1 MRYLLFFFILFNS
14 CVNNTDKQTILR
26 GDIYGTTYSIVYFSK
41 VDLPLKVKIDSI
53 FNSID
58 MSMSTYNSN
67 SLITKINNNKE
78 VLLDDHFK
86 YVFNTSKKIYYE
98 TSGDF
103 DPSIGP
109 LVNSLDFGPKTNNIS
124 TDSLMKLVGLDK
136 FKIFENKLRRP
147 LNSFLDFNAIAK
159 GYSVDVIS
167 EFLLFNN
174 VANFLV
180 EVGGEIRSSGMN
192 LADDRNWRVGLDTPT
207 FDGSQNEIY
216 KAFNLIDKSMAT
228 SGVYRK
234 FKIDSLGNKYAHI
247 IDPKT
252 GYSSKTNILS
262 ITVIADSCIEADAY
276 ATAFHL
282 MTLDEI
288 NLFVQKNNKISVFVI
303 FKDNN
308 NKIQDLS
315 LNNFPS
321 IECILE

>member
-1 MRYLLFFFILFNS
+1 MRYLLFFFIFFYS
-14 CVNNTDKQTILR
+14 CVNNIDKQTILR

-41 VDLPLKVKIDSI
+41 VDLQLKVKIDSI

-58 MSMSTYNSN
+58 MSMSTYNSK

-98 TSGDF
+98 TGGDF

-136 FKIFENKLRRP
+136 FKIFQNKLQRP

-159 GYSVDVIS
+159 GYSVDMIS
-167 EFLLFNN
+167 EFLTFNN
-174 VANFLV
+174 ITNFLV
-180 EVGGEIRSSGMN
+180 EVGGEIRSSGLN

-207 FDGSQNEIY
+207 FDGLQNEIY

-262 ITVIADSCIEADAY
+262 ITVITDNCIEADAY
-276 ATAFHL
+276 ATALHL

-288 NLFVQKNNKISVFVI
+288 NLFVQENDKISVFII
-303 FKDNN
+303 FKDEN

-321 IECILE
+321 I

>member
-1 MRYLLFFFILFNS
+1 MRYLLFFFIFFYS
-14 CVNNTDKQTILR
+14 CVNNIDKQTILR

-41 VDLPLKVKIDSI
+41 VDLQLKVKIDSI

-58 MSMSTYNSN
+58 MSMSTYNSK

-136 FKIFENKLRRP
+136 FKIFQNKLQRP

-159 GYSVDVIS
+159 GYSVDMIS
-167 EFLLFNN
+167 EFLTFNN
-174 VANFLV
+174 ITNFLV
-180 EVGGEIRSSGMN
+180 EVGGEIRSSGLN

-207 FDGSQNEIY
+207 FDGLQNEIY

-262 ITVIADSCIEADAY
+262 ITVIADNCIEADAY
-276 ATAFHL
+276 ATALHL

-288 NLFVQKNNKISVFVI
+288 NLFVQENDKISVFII
-303 FKDNN
+303 FKDEN

-321 IECILE
+321 I

>member
-1 MRYLLFFFILFNS
+1 MRYLLFFFIFFYS
-14 CVNNTDKQTILR
+14 CVNNIDKQTILR

-41 VDLPLKVKIDSI
+41 VDLQLKVKIDSI

-58 MSMSTYNSN
+58 MSMSTYNSK

-98 TSGDF
+98 TGGDF

-136 FKIFENKLRRP
+136 FKIFQNKLQRP

-159 GYSVDVIS
+159 GYSVDMIS
-167 EFLLFNN
+167 EFLIFNN
-174 VANFLV
+174 ITNFLV
-180 EVGGEIRSSGMN
+180 EVGGEIRSSGLN

-207 FDGSQNEIY
+207 FDGLQNEIY

-262 ITVIADSCIEADAY
+262 ITVIADNCIEADAY
-276 ATAFHL
+276 ATALHL

-288 NLFVQKNNKISVFVI
+288 NLFVQENDKISVFII
-303 FKDNN
+303 FKDEN

-321 IECILE
+321 I